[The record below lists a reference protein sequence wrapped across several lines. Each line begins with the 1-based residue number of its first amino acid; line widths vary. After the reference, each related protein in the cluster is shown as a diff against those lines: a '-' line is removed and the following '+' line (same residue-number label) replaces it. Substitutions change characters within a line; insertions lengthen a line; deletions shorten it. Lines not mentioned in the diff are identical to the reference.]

1 MSGVHGTTTSP
12 KKTQTFA
19 APDQNQEELIR
30 QRAYQ
35 LYVQRA
41 REDGH
46 DFDDWIC
53 RSDGSDSTTK
63 TSCSLAVL
71 APALTPSVPHEWVK
85 LDY

>member
-1 MSGVHGTTTSP
+1 MSGVHGTTISP

-35 LYVQRA
+35 LYVQRG

-46 DFDDWIC
+46 DFDDWIAAEMEVT
-53 RSDGSDSTTK
+53 RQLK
-63 TSCSLAVL
+63 PVA
-71 APALTPSVPHEWVK
+71 A
-85 LDY
+85 